1 MIDYGET
8 YFWGMNQQLQP
19 LLPLFKLIGPLV
31 MALSYSLLLSVLPI
45 LLLDFNGDS
54 TASLK
59 LLLIK
64 GFPLYSQTLRNIS
77 MLMAAKM
84 DEI

>member
-8 YFWGMNQQLQP
+8 YFWGMNHQLQP
-19 LLPLFKLIGPLV
+19 LLPLFKAIGPLV
-31 MALSYSLLLSVLPI
+31 KALSFSLFLSVLPI
-45 LLLDFNGDS
+45 LLLNFNGDS
-54 TASLK
+54 TASYK

-64 GFPLYSQTLRNIS
+64 GFPLYSQTLSNIS

-84 DEI
+84 EEI

>member
-1 MIDYGET
+1 
-8 YFWGMNQQLQP
+8 
-19 LLPLFKLIGPLV
+19 
-31 MALSYSLLLSVLPI
+31 MALSYSPLLSVLPI
-45 LLLDFNGDS
+45 LLLNFNGDS

-64 GFPLYSQTLRNIS
+64 GFPLYSQAPSNIS
-77 MLMAAKM
+77 MLMGAKM